1 MSKRK
6 QDGHDDDP
14 DDMLPEYDF
23 SKGVR
28 GKYVGRVPSSAR
40 NARLDPDVARVFTDD
55 KAVNDA
61 LRALAR
67 ILRDHGKRT
76 RK

>member
-6 QDGHDDDP
+6 QGDG
-14 DDMLPEYDF
+14 MRSEYDF
-23 SKGVR
+23 SNGVR
-28 GKYVGRVPSSAR
+28 GKYVGRVPSLAR
-40 NARLDPDVARVFTDD
+40 NVRLDPDVARVFRDE

-61 LRALAR
+61 LRALAELAR
-67 ILRDHGKRT
+67 LQVRRG